1 MALSAEDYSERAAFY
16 EKAAEDARVSREGRM
31 LFARKANWLRILARL
46 TAKGNSEAGATGSQ
60 KDFTGISRE
69 ALAKEERSEALLFS
83 PIRLAGARYINNGC
97 HLTPS
102 GIPSGKRA
110 GVSEKTR

>member
-1 MALSAEDYSERAAFY
+1 MALSAEHYSERAAFY

-83 PIRLAGARYINNGC
+83 PRRLAGARTSMMPP
-97 HLTPS
+97 HPS
-102 GIPSGKRA
+102 GIPSGPF
-110 GVSEKTR
+110 S